1 MICTVVHQRSSPDA
15 QINPRRSV
23 TGSRIDFISINTNLK
38 QRVCGKIDG
47 RLDILV
53 RSEVQNQSFGKH
65 CKGEACTGRYV
76 QNTAT
81 GIIKESEFKSS
92 VDIDH

>member
-38 QRVCGKIDG
+38 QRYVEKLMEDLIFWLDQKFRIKAFELESIAKGKLAQADMCKTQPQA
-47 RLDILV
+47 
-53 RSEVQNQSFGKH
+53 SSKNQNS
-65 CKGEACTGRYV
+65 RV
-76 QNTAT
+76 L
-81 GIIKESEFKSS
+81 
-92 VDIDH
+92 